1 MGCKHKLVVFKRKH
15 KGTNIYKVAC
25 TECGL
30 CSIWDETEE
39 LAREFFNSGDKEVV
53 RFL

>member
-1 MGCKHKLVVFKRKH
+1 MLNKMGCKHKLVVFKRKH

-30 CSIWDETEE
+30 CSIWAETEE
-39 LAREFFNSGDKEVV
+39 LARGFSILGIKK
-53 RFL
+53 